1 MTDLLHL
8 GRRGNGAPG
17 ASGEPPDPDTLQVE
31 AVLLASEDRD
41 ISPEAISLA
50 GRIGQRSKAP
60 VHVLVIARIW
70 GTNFG
75 FPNPGLM
82 PNKREWDEQYKKAE
96 LAVRALKG
104 WGLESDGHVLG
115 TRNAAKKI
123 VEMAGLHGCG
133 AIVMAADEPKGRLLG
148 NMVWSQ
154 EPYRVRR
161 RAKIPVYLVTE
172 S

>member
-1 MTDLLHL
+1 MTALLHL

-17 ASGEPPDPDTLQVE
+17 ASAEPPDPNTLE
-31 AVLLASEDRD
+31 LNAVLLASEDRD

-50 GRIGQRSKAP
+50 GRIAERSRAS

-70 GTNFG
+70 GTSFG

-82 PNKREWDEQYKKAE
+82 PNKREWQEQRKKAE

-104 WGLESDGHVLG
+104 WGLEADGHVIG

-123 VEMAGLHGCG
+123 IEEARIHGCG
-133 AIVMAADEPKGRLLG
+133 AIVMTADEPRGKLLG
-148 NMVWSQ
+148 NMIWSQ

-161 RAKIPVYLVTE
+161 RADIPVYLVTE

>member
-1 MTDLLHL
+1 MMDLLHL

-17 ASGEPPDPDTLQVE
+17 GSAEPPDPDTLQVD

-41 ISPEAISLA
+41 ISPQAISLA
-50 GRIGQRSKAP
+50 GRIAEQSRAP

-70 GTNFG
+70 GTSFG
-75 FPNPGLM
+75 FPNPGLF
-82 PNKREWDEQYKKAE
+82 PNKREWDEQRKKAE

-104 WGLESDGHVLG
+104 WGLEADGHVVG
-115 TRNAAKKI
+115 TRNATKKI
-123 VEMAGLHGCG
+123 LEKARITGCG
-133 AIVMAADEPKGRLLG
+133 VIVMAADQPKGRLRG
-148 NMVWSQ
+148 NMDWSQ

-161 RAKIPVYLVTE
+161 RADIPVYLVAE

>member
-1 MTDLLHL
+1 LLHL
-8 GRRGNGAPG
+8 GRRGDGAPD
-17 ASGEPPDPDTLQVE
+17 AAGEPPDPDTLQVK

-41 ISPEAISLA
+41 ISPQAISLA
-50 GRIGQRSKAP
+50 GKIAERSRAP

-70 GTNFG
+70 GTSFG

-82 PNKREWDEQYKKAE
+82 PNKREWEEQRKKAE

-104 WGLESDGHVLG
+104 WGLEADGQVFG

-123 VEMAGLHGCG
+123 IEMARLRGCG

-161 RAKIPVYLVTE
+161 RADIPVYLVTE

>member
-1 MTDLLHL
+1 MTALL
-8 GRRGNGAPG
+8 GRRGGGAPD
-17 ASGEPPDPDTLQVE
+17 AFAEPPDPDSLQLE

-41 ISPEAISLA
+41 ISPEAIALA
-50 GRIGQRSKAP
+50 GKIAERSKAP

-70 GTNFG
+70 GTSFG

-82 PNKREWDEQYKKAE
+82 PNKREWDEQRKKAE
-96 LAVRALKG
+96 LAVRTLKD
-104 WGLESDGHVLG
+104 WGLEAEGHVLG

-123 VEMAGLHGCG
+123 VEMARVQGCG
-133 AIVMAADEPKGRLLG
+133 AIVMTADEPRGRLVG
-148 NMVWSQ
+148 NMIWSQ

-161 RAKIPVYLVTE
+161 RADIPVYLVTE

>member
-1 MTDLLHL
+1 VTALL
-8 GRRGNGAPG
+8 GRRDRGAPG
-17 ASGEPPDPDTLQVE
+17 VSAGLPDPDTLQVN

-41 ISPEAISLA
+41 ISPQAISLA
-50 GRIGQRSKAP
+50 GRIAERSRAP

-70 GTNFG
+70 GTSFG

-82 PNKREWDEQYKKAE
+82 PNKREWEEQRNKAE

-104 WGLESDGHVLG
+104 WGLEADGHVLG

-123 VEMAGLHGCG
+123 VEMARLHDCG
-133 AIVMAADEPKGRLLG
+133 AIVMAADEPKNRLLG

-161 RAKIPVYLVTE
+161 RANIPVYLVTE

>member
-1 MTDLLHL
+1 VTALL
-8 GRRGNGAPG
+8 GRRGDGAPG
-17 ASGEPPDPDTLQVE
+17 ASAEPPDPDTVQTDC
-31 AVLLASEDRD
+31 VLLASEDRD
-41 ISPEAISLA
+41 ISPEAIALA
-50 GRIGQRSKAP
+50 GRIASRSNAR
-60 VHVLVIARIW
+60 VRVLIIARIW

-82 PNKREWDEQYKKAE
+82 PNKREWDEQRKKAE

-104 WGLESDGHVLG
+104 WGLEADGHVVG

-123 VEMAGLHGCG
+123 VEEATILGCG
-133 AIVMAADEPKGRLLG
+133 AIVMAADEPRNRLVG
-148 NMVWSQ
+148 NMIWSQ

-161 RAKIPVYLVTE
+161 RANIPVYLVTE

>member
-1 MTDLLHL
+1 VTALL
-8 GRRGNGAPG
+8 GRRGGGAPD
-17 ASGEPPDPDTLQVE
+17 AFAEPPDPDSLQLE

-41 ISPEAISLA
+41 ISPEAIALA
-50 GRIGQRSKAP
+50 GKIAERSKAP

-70 GTNFG
+70 GTSFG

-82 PNKREWDEQYKKAE
+82 PNKREWDEQRKKAE
-96 LAVRALKG
+96 LAVRTLKD
-104 WGLESDGHVLG
+104 WGLEANGHVLG

-123 VEMAGLHGCG
+123 VEMARVQGCG
-133 AIVMAADEPKGRLLG
+133 AIVMTADEPRGRLVG
-148 NMVWSQ
+148 NMIWSQ

-161 RAKIPVYLVTE
+161 RADIPVYLVTE

>member
-1 MTDLLHL
+1 VTTLLHL
-8 GRRGNGAPG
+8 GRRGGAPG
-17 ASGEPPDPDTLQVE
+17 ASEEPPDPDTLQVQC
-31 AVLLASEDRD
+31 VLLASEDRD
-41 ISPEAISLA
+41 ISPEAVSLA
-50 GRIGQRSKAP
+50 GRIAERSKAF

-70 GTNFG
+70 GTSFG

-82 PNKREWDEQYKKAE
+82 PNKREWDEQRKKAE

-104 WGLESDGHVLG
+104 WGLEADGHVLG

-123 VEMAGLHGCG
+123 IEMARIHGCG
-133 AIVMAADEPKGRLLG
+133 AIVMAADEPKGRVLG
-148 NMVWSQ
+148 NMIWSQ

-161 RAKIPVYLVTE
+161 RANIPVYLVTE

>member
-1 MTDLLHL
+1 V
-8 GRRGNGAPG
+8 
-17 ASGEPPDPDTLQVE
+17 PPDADTLDVR

-41 ISPEAISLA
+41 ISPKAISLA
-50 GRIGQRSKAP
+50 GKIAEKSGAP

-70 GTNFG
+70 GTSFG

-82 PNKREWDEQYKKAE
+82 PNKREWEEQRKKAE

-104 WGLESDGHVLG
+104 WGLEAEGHVLG

-123 VEMAGLHGCG
+123 VEMARINGCG
-133 AIVMAADEPKGRLLG
+133 AIVMTADEPKGRLRG
-148 NMVWSQ
+148 NMIWSQ

-161 RAKIPVYLVTE
+161 RADIPVYLVTE

>member
-1 MTDLLHL
+1 VTALL
-8 GRRGNGAPG
+8 GRRGGGAPD
-17 ASGEPPDPDTLQVE
+17 ASAEPPDPETLEVN

-50 GRIGQRSKAP
+50 AKIAERSKAP

-70 GTNFG
+70 GTSFG

-82 PNKREWDEQYKKAE
+82 PNKREWEEQRKKAE

-104 WGLESDGHVLG
+104 WGLESEGHVLG
-115 TRNAAKKI
+115 TRNATKKI
-123 VEMAGLHGCG
+123 LQEAQLHRCG
-133 AIVMAADEPKGRLLG
+133 AIVMGADEPKGRLRG
-148 NMVWSQ
+148 NMDWSQ

-161 RAKIPVYLVTE
+161 RADIPVYLVTE

>member
-1 MTDLLHL
+1 VTALL
-8 GRRGNGAPG
+8 GRRGDGAPG
-17 ASGEPPDPDTLQVE
+17 ASAEPPDPDTLQTDC
-31 AVLLASEDRD
+31 VLLASEDRD
-41 ISPEAISLA
+41 ISPEAIALA
-50 GRIGQRSKAP
+50 GRIASRSHAR
-60 VHVLVIARIW
+60 VRVLIIARIW

-82 PNKREWDEQYKKAE
+82 PNKREWDEQRKKAE

-104 WGLESDGHVLG
+104 WGLEADGHVVG

-123 VEMAGLHGCG
+123 VEEATILGCG
-133 AIVMAADEPKGRLLG
+133 AIVMAADEPRNRLVG
-148 NMVWSQ
+148 NMIWSQ

-161 RAKIPVYLVTE
+161 RANIPVYLVTE

>member
-1 MTDLLHL
+1 MTASL
-8 GRRGNGAPG
+8 GRRDRGAPG
-17 ASGEPPDPDTLQVE
+17 VSAEPPDPDTLEVN

-41 ISPEAISLA
+41 ISPQAISLA
-50 GRIGQRSKAP
+50 GRIAERSKAP

-70 GTNFG
+70 GTSFG

-82 PNKREWDEQYKKAE
+82 PNKREWDEQRKKAE
-96 LAVRALKG
+96 LAVRTLKD
-104 WGLESDGHVLG
+104 WGLEADGHVLG

-123 VEMAGLHGCG
+123 VEDGAVVQDCG
-133 AIVMAADEPKGRLLG
+133 AIVMTADEPRNRLVG
-148 NMVWSQ
+148 NMIWSQ

-161 RAKIPVYLVTE
+161 RADIPVYLVTE

>member
-1 MTDLLHL
+1 MTALL
-8 GRRGNGAPG
+8 GRRDRGAPG
-17 ASGEPPDPDTLQVE
+17 ASGEPPDPDTLEVN

-41 ISPEAISLA
+41 ISPQAISLT
-50 GRIGQRSKAP
+50 GRIAERSKAP

-70 GTNFG
+70 GTSFG

-82 PNKREWDEQYKKAE
+82 PNKREWEEQRNKAE

-104 WGLESDGHVLG
+104 WGLEADGHVLG

-123 VEMAGLHGCG
+123 VEMARLHDCG
-133 AIVMAADEPKGRLLG
+133 AIVMAADEPKNRLLG

-161 RAKIPVYLVTE
+161 RANIPVYLVTE

>member
-1 MTDLLHL
+1 VTALL
-8 GRRGNGAPG
+8 GRRDSGAPG
-17 ASGEPPDPDTLQVE
+17 ASAEPPDPDTLEVN

-41 ISPEAISLA
+41 ISPQAISLA
-50 GRIGQRSKAP
+50 GKIAERSKAP

-70 GTNFG
+70 GTSFG

-82 PNKREWDEQYKKAE
+82 PNKREWDEQHKKAE
-96 LAVRALKG
+96 LAVRALKS
-104 WGLESDGHVLG
+104 WGLEADGHVLG

-123 VEMAGLHGCG
+123 VEKARIEGCG
-133 AIVMAADEPKGRLLG
+133 AIVMTADEPRGRLVG
-148 NMVWSQ
+148 NMIWSQ

-161 RAKIPVYLVTE
+161 RADIPVYLVTD

>member
-1 MTDLLHL
+1 MD
-8 GRRGNGAPG
+8 
-17 ASGEPPDPDTLQVE
+17 

-41 ISPEAISLA
+41 FSPEAISLA
-50 GRIGQRSKAP
+50 ARIASRSDAP
-60 VHVLVIARIW
+60 VHVMIIARIW
-70 GTNFG
+70 GTSFG

-82 PNKREWDEQYKKAE
+82 PNKREWDEQRKKAE

-104 WGLESDGHVLG
+104 WGIEANAQVLG

-123 VEMAGLHGCG
+123 VEAAQVRRCS
-133 AIVMAADEPKGRLLG
+133 AIVMAADEPKGRLRG

>member
-1 MTDLLHL
+1 VTTLLHL
-8 GRRGNGAPG
+8 GRRGGAPG
-17 ASGEPPDPDTLQVE
+17 ASEEPPDPDTLQVE
-31 AVLLASEDRD
+31 CVLLASEDRD

-50 GRIGQRSKAP
+50 GRIAERSKAS
-60 VHVLVIARIW
+60 VHVLVVARIW
-70 GTNFG
+70 GTSFG

-82 PNKREWDEQYKKAE
+82 PNKREWEEQRKKAE

-104 WGLESDGHVLG
+104 WGLEADGHVLG

-123 VEMAGLHGCG
+123 IEMARIHGCG
-133 AIVMAADEPKGRLLG
+133 AIVMAADEPKGRVLG
-148 NMVWSQ
+148 NMIWSQ

-161 RAKIPVYLVTE
+161 RANIPVYLVTE